1 MSFVRFAPLLLL
13 VSPTAASAEAMSAES
28 FHRRATALQKKGP
41 MALFSGGE
49 IKLLMGEAKAAGQ
62 KSGLNR
68 TAAIKA
74 GQKPR
79 YCPPPPPIRMNNTE
93 FMAGLSAIDPAERAK
108 IDMTEAM
115 TRILARKYPCPA

>member
-1 MSFVRFAPLLLL
+1 MSFVRFVPLLLL
-13 VSPTAASAEAMSAES
+13 ALPAAAAAQSMSAES
-28 FHRRATALQKKGP
+28 FHQRAIALQKKGP
-41 MALFSGGE
+41 MAIFSGGE

-62 KSGLNR
+62 KSGLDR

-79 YCPPPPPIRMNNTE
+79 YCPPPPPIRMSNTE
-93 FMAGLSAIDPAERAK
+93 FMAGLSAIAPAERAR